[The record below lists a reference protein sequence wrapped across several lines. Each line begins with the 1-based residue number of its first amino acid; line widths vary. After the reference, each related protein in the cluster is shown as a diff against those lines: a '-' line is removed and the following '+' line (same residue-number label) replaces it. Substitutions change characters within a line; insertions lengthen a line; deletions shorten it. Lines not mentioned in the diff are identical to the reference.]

1 MEFPVD
7 DMDRARQLAHE
18 LWPHVAHEIGLGPK
32 LGLLVRNVHVDRPG
46 TVFTDILVHIRYHI
60 TYEGIEVYPLQIIV
74 GTTLD
79 GQIRRVMKDF
89 DTLYVAD
96 TRPTVS
102 GVDADMIAVNRS
114 ELPYAEMHYRTLIV
128 HATGEPGEP
137 PRLAWM
143 IKLVG
148 RGRVTGHKIGDD
160 RVIIDAHSGDV
171 LSYQARSPRFPFF
184 EGHLPPDPHPTPS

>member
-7 DMDRARQLAHE
+7 DLDRAQQLAHE

-74 GTTLD
+74 GMTLD
-79 GQIRRVMKDF
+79 GQIRRVLKDF
-89 DTLYVAD
+89 DTLSVAN
-96 TRPTVS
+96 TRPTVP

-114 ELPYAEMHYRTLIV
+114 ELPHAEMRHRTLVIY
-128 HATGEPGEP
+128 ATGEPAEP
-137 PRLAWM
+137 PRLAWL
-143 IKLVG
+143 IKVVG
-148 RGRVTGHKIGDD
+148 RGSVTGHKIGDE

-171 LSYQARSPRFPFF
+171 LSYHVRSSPFPFG
-184 EGHLPPDPHPTPS
+184 GHVPPDAHSTPR